1 MEKPVHLIG
10 GMRIGLASAKSESG
24 RKILCVGAPALET
37 GAMTGSECSD
47 FIQEE

>member
-10 GMRIGLASAKSESG
+10 GMRFGLARAKSESG
-24 RKILCVGAPALET
+24 RKILCVGAPAFET
-37 GAMTGSECSD
+37 GAMTGGEGCD